1 MLTIRRNQ
9 LALLGAA
16 MLDRFTDDEA
26 ERVAAALA
34 VPPDA
39 ALCERVHGA
48 VMAARADGLY
58 RVDEVRRRTEE
69 LLGVDDAQ
77 TGAD

>member
-1 MLTIRRNQ
+1 MLTIRRSQ

-16 MLDRFTDDEA
+16 MLDRFIDDET

-34 VPPDA
+34 LPADA
-39 ALCERVHGA
+39 ALRARVHGA

-58 RVDEVRRRTEE
+58 RVDEVRRRTDE
-69 LLGVDDAQ
+69 LLGAEPQ
-77 TGAD
+77 AGAG